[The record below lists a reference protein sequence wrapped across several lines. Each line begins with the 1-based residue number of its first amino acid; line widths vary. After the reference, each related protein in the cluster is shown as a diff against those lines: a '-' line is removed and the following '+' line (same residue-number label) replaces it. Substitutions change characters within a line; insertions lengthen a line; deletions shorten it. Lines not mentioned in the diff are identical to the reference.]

1 MMTMLKNLTV
11 SSSPHIRDNTN
22 TRRLMGDVIIA
33 MIPAVIASI
42 WFFGLRSLILMAV
55 SVISA
60 VAAEAYYQKKSK
72 QSVTVSDLSAVVTGL
87 LLAFNLPAGAPW
99 WIAAIGSILA
109 IVLVKQLFGG
119 LGQNFM
125 NPALAA
131 RAILFISWMALMSS
145 YPTPTPGNFLTGLV
159 PDAIDTISKATPLMT
174 ARKAAEGTYSLVSS
188 TGISLWQMFSGQVP
202 GVLGETSKLA
212 LLLGFA
218 YMLFR
223 RVIDWRIPV
232 TFIGSVFLCYLIK
245 EGSQISVYSQVLS
258 GDTTAAW
265 GLAFSNTMFQLLSG
279 SVFLGAIFMATD
291 YSTSPMT
298 NVGKI
303 IMGLGCGILLFV
315 IRSYSS
321 YPEGCSFAIL
331 FMNVATP
338 LIDRLTM
345 PKSFGEV
352 KQHA

>member
-11 SSSPHIRDNTN
+11 SSSPHIRDNTS

-33 MIPAVIASI
+33 MIPAVVASI
-42 WFFGLRSLILMAV
+42 WFFGLRSLILMAA
-55 SVISA
+55 SVVSA
-60 VAAEAYYQKKSK
+60 VVAEAYYQKKSK
-72 QSVTVSDLSAVVTGL
+72 QAVTVSDLSAVVTGL
-87 LLAFNLPAGAPW
+87 LLAFNLPAGALW
-99 WIAAIGSILA
+99 WIAAVGSILA

-145 YPTPTPGNFLTGLV
+145 YPNPTPGNFLAGLV
-159 PDAIDTISKATPLMT
+159 SDATDTISKATPLMT
-174 ARKAAEGTYSLVSS
+174 ARSAAEGSYSLVSS
-188 TGISLWQMFSGQVP
+188 TGISLWQMFVGQVP

-212 LLLGFA
+212 LLLGLA

-223 RVIDWRIPV
+223 RVVDWRIPA

-245 EGSQISVYSQVLS
+245 EGSQISVYSQALS
-258 GDTTAAW
+258 GDTAAAW
-265 GLAFSNTMFQLLSG
+265 GLVISNTMFQLLSG

-298 NVGKI
+298 NTGKI
-303 IMGLGCGILLFV
+303 IMGLGCGIMLFV
-315 IRSYSS
+315 IRSFSS
-321 YPEGCSFAIL
+321 YPEGSSFAIL